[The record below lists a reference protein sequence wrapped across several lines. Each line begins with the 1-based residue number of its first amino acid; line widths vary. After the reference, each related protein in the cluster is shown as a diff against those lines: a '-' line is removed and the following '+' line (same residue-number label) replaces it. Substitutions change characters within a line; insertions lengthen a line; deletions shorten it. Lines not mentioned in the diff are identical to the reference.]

1 MKAKRFILKVTAM
14 ILISFALV
22 TSCRKDN
29 QAPGY
34 SYFVSKE
41 LAVSYNQGY
50 INALIDAVSISVP
63 DVGSF
68 KSLVTSDIKIYS
80 LVYKTTVNGKQVNAS
95 GLVCVPSTPG
105 SYPVLSFQ
113 NGTNTVNANA
123 PSKNAGNFSYQLV
136 EILASMKYVVVIA

>member
-50 INALIDAVSISVP
+50 INALIDIVSISVP

-68 KSLVTSDIKIYS
+68 KPLVVSDVNIYS
-80 LVYKTTVNGKQVNAS
+80 LIYKTTVNGKQVNAS

-105 SYPVLSFQ
+105 SYPVLKGSAC
-113 NGTNTVNANA
+113 GAGPSAALLKKETV
-123 PSKNAGNFSYQLV
+123 PGG
-136 EILASMKYVVVIA
+136 